1 MAATFALLSIRTAAF
16 EGPGPSRRPPSAR
29 APEGADRGELAAL
42 VGHAGW
48 ARLPEAVRQR
58 FGAQVRPIE
67 YRGTFE
73 IVRAS
78 RFGQL
83 LASAA
88 RLLGT
93 PVATRT
99 GSQVRAYVQVYRRGA
114 GVTWAREYHW
124 PRGPVCVVRSTKV
137 IDPLEGL
144 IERLPAR
151 LAMPLDVFE
160 YEHALHFVSRG
171 YYFDLGCGR
180 DGWRR
185 KLWLPRWLSPGVTH
199 VEHRDEGQG
208 WFRFTMTVTHPR
220 LGELFYQTGRF
231 RAAAG
236 PLQGGGR

>member
-1 MAATFALLSIRTAAF
+1 MAATFELRSIRTAPRGIRTAAF
-16 EGPGPSRRPPSAR
+16 ESPDASPRRGRQSRA
-29 APEGADRGELAAL
+29 GGDCGDLAAL
-42 VGHAGW
+42 VGPAGW

-58 FGAQVRPIE
+58 FREQLRPVV

-78 RFGQL
+78 RLGRL
-83 LASAA
+83 LAHAA
-88 RLLGT
+88 RFLGT

-99 GSQVRAYVQVYRRGA
+99 GTQVCALVRVCREPA
-114 GVTWAREYHW
+114 GVTWTREYRW
-124 PRGPVCVVRSTKV
+124 PRGSACVVRSTKI

-144 IERLPAR
+144 IERLPGR

-160 YEHALHFVSRG
+160 HEGALHFVSRG
-171 YYFDLGCGR
+171 YYFDLGRRRGGR
-180 DGWRR
+180 RR

-199 VEHRDEGQG
+199 VEHRDEGHG

-231 RAAAG
+231 AG
-236 PLQGGGR
+236 ARR

>member
-1 MAATFALLSIRTAAF
+1 MTAAFALRSIRTAAL
-16 EGPGPSRRPPSAR
+16 EGPGAGRPH
-29 APEGADRGELAAL
+29 ADLAAL
-42 VGHAGW
+42 VGRAGW

-58 FGAQVRPIE
+58 FGEQLEPVE

-78 RFGQL
+78 RLGRL
-83 LASAA
+83 IARVA

-99 GSQVRAYVQVYRRGA
+99 GTQVRALVRVCREAA
-114 GVTWAREYHW
+114 GVTWTREYRW
-124 PRGPVCVVRSTKV
+124 PRGRPCVVRSTKI

-144 IERLPAR
+144 IERLPVR

-160 YEHALHFVSRG
+160 RERALNFVSRG
-171 YYFDLGCGR
+171 YYFDLGRGR
-180 DGWRR
+180 NGRRR
-185 KLWLPRWLSPGVTH
+185 KLWLPDWLSPGVTH

-231 RAAAG
+231 A
-236 PLQGGGR
+236 GGGR